1 MRQKPSLFIV
11 GAPKAG
17 TTALH
22 AYFEK
27 HPQVNMSSEKEPN
40 YFSWSEIEA
49 QQLYYKKIN
58 IKTESEYLSLFH
70 PSIKTK
76 YCGEGSVSYLFYP
89 EVPHRIYEYQPQAR
103 IIISL
108 RNPITRAFSH
118 YLMDYSLGLVL
129 ADFETIFRNG
139 KDHPITKNYYQQYF
153 SVSDYAPQI
162 KRYLDVFKKEQIHF
176 LLHENL
182 VTHPYE
188 SLKQISQFLEIE
200 YQNESESIELQNVT
214 LSGKNWFI
222 STLYKNE
229 KFRKLSARL
238 FKDQLKNKIK
248 RFLLTKDTLPK
259 LPDNLRKE
267 LKEYYAAS
275 VIQTELLS
283 GLNLNAWK

>member
-1 MRQKPSLFIV
+1 MQIKPSLFIV

-27 HPQVNMSSEKEPN
+27 HPQVDMSSEKEPN
-40 YFSWSEIEA
+40 YFSWPEIEA
-49 QQLYYKKIN
+49 QQLYYKKVN
-58 IKTESEYLSLFH
+58 IKTESDYLSLFH
-70 PSIKTK
+70 PSTSTK

-89 EVPHRIYEYQPQAR
+89 EVPQRIFDYEPLAR

-108 RNPITRAFSH
+108 RNPISRAFSH
-118 YLMDYSLGLVL
+118 YLMDYSLGLVDT
-129 ADFETIFRNG
+129 DFEMIFRNG
-139 KDHPITKNYYQQYF
+139 KDHPITKNYFQQYF

-162 KRYLDVFKKEQIHF
+162 KRYLNVFKKEQIHF

-200 YQNESESIELQNVT
+200 YQNESESIEQQNVT
-214 LSGKNWFI
+214 LAGKNKII

-229 KFRKLSARL
+229 RFRKLTGRI
-238 FKDQLKNKIK
+238 FNDQLKNKIK
-248 RFLLTKDTLPK
+248 RLLLTKNTFPN
-259 LPDNLRKE
+259 LPDNFSKE
-267 LKEYYAAS
+267 LKEHYSDS
-275 VIQTELLS
+275 VIQTEILS
-283 GLNLNAWK
+283 GLNLSAWK